1 MLFVRFSWLE
11 CNLILRLEVHEMYSE
26 IDSSRRWVYNEACFS
41 GFKNLEHKRY
51 RYNIDLIHNLLQA

>member
-41 GFKNLEHKRY
+41 GFKNFECKEMLR
-51 RYNIDLIHNLLQA
+51 